1 MTGGELVWRTVHWP
15 RPLAW
20 QHACE
25 LVCRLAADASLGRL
39 AVQTSA
45 TARQIAFQIG
55 ATAGQIDQLA
65 AIVGELVPGARLTA
79 SPQAGLPADR
89 RRPTAAGRIG
99 LRQPNLALTTARAE
113 AVARAI
119 LASLCGL
126 DDGEMLVLQL
136 LIGSRL
142 PPRLVDDRAPSARQN
157 WWRLLT
163 GGVQPARGEELAAI
177 RQRRSQHGALA
188 HLRLGA
194 MASCHQRAAAL
205 LQRLFGA
212 LKTSEAAGARLRL
225 HWEHPAAL
233 WRARR
238 PWQYR
243 LNLSA
248 AEIACLAGW
257 PIGQGELPGLPPVS
271 PRLLAP
277 PPWLAGHRRSL
288 ARRQFAR
295 TRAGGPNDDGLP
307 LGIPAADALLH
318 TVLVGPTGSGKSTA
332 LQHLILADARA
343 GRSVVVIDPKRDL
356 VTDILERLPA
366 ERADDVVVIDPT
378 SPTPVGFNP
387 LAGPDRPEVTVD
399 GVLAA
404 FKALFADSWGVRTEE
419 VLTASLLTLARQ
431 GGPAATLVAI
441 PALLTNPAFRRQMT
455 AGLDDPLGVS
465 AFWAKYEAI
474 SPQQQ
479 AQIIAPVLNKLQQL
493 VIRPQLRAV
502 LGQARP
508 RFAIADI
515 FNRRRI
521 ILVALNKGIIGAAS
535 ARLLGSLLLGSLWP
549 RILARAGLPP
559 AQRHLVSVYID
570 EVHDFIAGI
579 PGDLADALA
588 QARSLGVAFHLA
600 HQYRAQLSPAMRAAI
615 DANVRNTVC
624 FGLSAADAHEMAHR
638 ADSLEP
644 ADFLSLARF
653 DAYCATWC
661 AGRQTGWLSA
671 ATLPPSSARRS
682 AAELTAASAAR
693 YGTPAQ
699 QTEQQ
704 LRSVIW
710 GEPTTHGTHEHSA
723 PAGDRAQFGRKPT
736 RTHHTDTDAP
746 DDPSPH

>member
-1 MTGGELVWRTVHWP
+1 MDNIRIEMLLQEVIN
-15 RPLAW
+15 
-20 QHACE
+20 QHASDLHLQVGLPPMLRIDGALTPVANTPSLDVE
-25 LVCRLAADASLGRL
+25 TTERLIFSILDNEQKQILLKDKEFDFSFAFGDLGRFRVNAFHERGNIAAAMRLIPNDIPTL
-39 AVQTSA
+39 A
-45 TARQIAFQIG
+45 
-55 ATAGQIDQLA
+55 
-65 AIVGELVPGARLTA
+65 EL
-79 SPQAGLPADR
+79 GLPAVVESFADYPR
-89 RRPTAAGRIG
+89 G
-99 LRQPNLALTTARAE
+99 
-113 AVARAI
+113 
-119 LASLCGL
+119 
-126 DDGEMLVLQL
+126 LVL
-136 LIGSRL
+136 
-142 PPRLVDDRAPSARQN
+142 V
-157 WWRLLT
+157 T
-163 GGVQPARGEELAAI
+163 
-177 RQRRSQHGALA
+177 
-188 HLRLGA
+188 
-194 MASCHQRAAAL
+194 
-205 LQRLFGA
+205 
-212 LKTSEAAGARLRL
+212 
-225 HWEHPAAL
+225 
-233 WRARR
+233 
-238 PWQYR
+238 
-243 LNLSA
+243 
-248 AEIACLAGW
+248 
-257 PIGQGELPGLPPVS
+257 
-271 PRLLAP
+271 
-277 PPWLAGHRRSL
+277 
-288 ARRQFAR
+288 
-295 TRAGGPNDDGLP
+295 
-307 LGIPAADALLH
+307 
-318 TVLVGPTGSGKSTA
+318 GPTGSGKSTA

-366 ERADDVVVIDPT
+366 ERADEVVVIDPT

-404 FKALFADSWGVRTEE
+404 FKALFADSWGVRSEE

-431 GGPAATLVAI
+431 GGPAATLTAI
-441 PALLTNPAFRRQMT
+441 PALLTNSAFRRQMT

-515 FNRRRI
+515 FTRRRI
-521 ILVALNKGIIGAAS
+521 VLVALNKGIIGAAS

-600 HQYRAQLSPAMRAAI
+600 HQYRAQLSPTMRAAI

-644 ADFLSLARF
+644 TDFLSLARF

-671 ATLPPSSARRS
+671 ATLPPSPARRS
-682 AAELTAASAAR
+682 AAELHAASAAR
-693 YGTPAQ
+693 YGVPSQ

-710 GEPTTHGTHEHSA
+710 GEPIADQRHEHA
-723 PAGDRAQFGRKPT
+723 PPAGDREQFGRKPT

>member
-1 MTGGELVWRTVHWP
+1 M
-15 RPLAW
+15 
-20 QHACE
+20 
-25 LVCRLAADASLGRL
+25 
-39 AVQTSA
+39 
-45 TARQIAFQIG
+45 
-55 ATAGQIDQLA
+55 
-65 AIVGELVPGARLTA
+65 
-79 SPQAGLPADR
+79 
-89 RRPTAAGRIG
+89 
-99 LRQPNLALTTARAE
+99 
-113 AVARAI
+113 
-119 LASLCGL
+119 
-126 DDGEMLVLQL
+126 
-136 LIGSRL
+136 
-142 PPRLVDDRAPSARQN
+142 
-157 WWRLLT
+157 
-163 GGVQPARGEELAAI
+163 
-177 RQRRSQHGALA
+177 
-188 HLRLGA
+188 
-194 MASCHQRAAAL
+194 
-205 LQRLFGA
+205 FGA
-212 LKTSEAAGARLRL
+212 LKTSEAAGARLDL
-225 HWEHPAAL
+225 HWENPSVL

-257 PIGQGELPGLPPVS
+257 PIGQGELPGLPPIS

-288 ARRQFAR
+288 AQRQFAR

-318 TVLVGPTGSGKSTA
+318 TVMVGPTGSGKSTA

-343 GRSVVVIDPKRDL
+343 GRSM
-356 VTDILERLPA
+356 
-366 ERADDVVVIDPT
+366 VVIDPT

-404 FKALFADSWGVRTEE
+404 FKALFADSWGVHSEE

-431 GGPAATLVAI
+431 GGPAATLAAI
-441 PALLTNPAFRRQMT
+441 PALLTAPAFRRQMT

-465 AFWAKYEAI
+465 AFWAKYEAM

-479 AQIIAPVLNKLQQL
+479 AQTIAPVLNKLQQL

-508 RFAIADI
+508 RFAVADL
-515 FNRRRI
+515 FTRRRI
-521 ILVALNKGIIGAAS
+521 VLVALNKGIIGAAA

-624 FGLSAADAHEMAHR
+624 FGLSAADAHEMARH
-638 ADSLEP
+638 AGSLEP
-644 ADFLSLARF
+644 TDFLSLARF

-671 ATLPPSSARRS
+671 ATLPPSPARRS

-693 YGTPAQ
+693 YGTPVQ

-710 GEPTTHGTHEHSA
+710 GEPTTHGTHDRAA

-746 DDPSPH
+746 DDPSLH